1 MKLALVGVALAAL
14 SSPHV
19 VARIETGSSP
29 GGATAA
35 YGAVWVANDGSGTL
49 ARIDPKTNRVTR
61 RLKLRPGLFSVTHGF
76 GALWAVNYKTGT
88 LARVDPRSGRVGS
101 VRVGGVPFDVAAA
114 FGRVWVT
121 AWEAGKL
128 VEVDPRSL
136 RVVRRITIGPRP
148 TGLHVSGGG
157 LWVGFGRSATEI
169 ARLEPTNG
177 KVERV
182 PVGVRAPSWF
192 VAGARGLWIQA
203 ADNVLVHV
211 ENGHVV
217 DRLTFGRTLAQGAVA
232 PDGTLWI
239 PDKEQSL
246 VYRVDPKTAR
256 VLGSFPAGPGAF
268 LALRA
273 YGSMWVTSYA
283 GADVWRYAAM
293 RARPR
298 SPSSAS
304 SAE

>member
-1 MKLALVGVALAAL
+1 MRLALLGVALAAL
-14 SSPHV
+14 GAPHV

-61 RLKLRPGLFSVTHGF
+61 RVKLRPGLFSATHGF
-76 GALWAVNYKTGT
+76 GALWTVNYKTGT
-88 LARVDPRSGRVGS
+88 LARVDPRSGRVRS
-101 VRVGGVPFDVAAA
+101 VRVGGVPFDVVAA

-128 VEVDPRSL
+128 VEVEPRSL
-136 RVVRRITIGPRP
+136 RVIRRIAIGARP
-148 TGLHVSGGG
+148 TGLHVAGGG
-157 LWVGFGRSATEI
+157 LWIGFGRSATEI
-169 ARLEPTNG
+169 ARLDPTSG

-182 PVGVRAPSWF
+182 EVGVRAPSWF
-192 VAGARGLWIQA
+192 VSGASGLWIQA

-211 ENGHVV
+211 EKGKVV
-217 DRLTFGRTLAQGAVA
+217 DRLTFGRTLAQGALA

-256 VLGSFPAGPGAF
+256 VLGPFPAGPGAF

-283 GADVWRYAAM
+283 GADVWRF
-293 RARPR
+293 RP
-298 SPSSAS
+298 
-304 SAE
+304 

>member
-1 MKLALVGVALAAL
+1 MKLALLGAALAAL
-14 SSPHV
+14 GSPQL

-29 GGATAA
+29 AGATAA
-35 YGAVWVANDGSGTL
+35 YGAVWVANDRSGTL
-49 ARIDPKTNRVTR
+49 ARLDPATNRVTR
-61 RLKLRPGLFSVTHGF
+61 RLRLRPGIFSVTHGF
-76 GALWAVNYKTGT
+76 GALWVVNYDRDT
-88 LARVDPRSGRVGS
+88 LSRVDPRTGRVRS
-101 VRVGGVPFDVAAA
+101 IRVGASPFDVAAA

-136 RVVRRITIGPRP
+136 RVVRRIAIGARP
-148 TGLHVSGGG
+148 TGLHVADGV
-157 LWVGFGRSATEI
+157 LWVGFGRSATAI
-169 ARLEPTNG
+169 ARLDPKSL

-192 VAGARGLWIQA
+192 VAGAAGLWIQA

-211 ENGHVV
+211 ERGRVV
-217 DRLTFGRTLAQGAVA
+217 DRLTFGRTLAQGALG

-246 VYRVDPKTAR
+246 VYRVDPRTAR
-256 VLGSFPAGPGAF
+256 MLDSFTAGPGAF

-283 GADVWRYAAM
+283 GEDVWRF
-293 RARPR
+293 RP
-298 SPSSAS
+298 
-304 SAE
+304 

>member
-1 MKLALVGVALAAL
+1 MKLALLGVAVAAL
-14 SSPHV
+14 SSPQV

-49 ARIDPKTNRVTR
+49 ARIDPATNRVTR

-76 GALWAVNYKTGT
+76 GALWALNYKTGN
-88 LARVDPRSGRVGS
+88 LARVDPRSGRVRS
-101 VRVGGVPFDVAAA
+101 VRVGGVPFDVEAA

-136 RVVRRITIGPRP
+136 RVVRRIAIGPRP
-148 TGLHVSGGG
+148 TGLHVTSDS
-157 LWVGFGRSATEI
+157 LWIGFGRSATAI
-169 ARLEPTNG
+169 GRLDPASG

-182 PVGVRAPSWF
+182 QVGVRAPSWF
-192 VAGARGLWIQA
+192 VTGARGLWIQG

-211 ENGHVV
+211 ENGRVV
-217 DRLTFGRTLAQGAVA
+217 ERLTFGRTLARGALA

-239 PDKEQSL
+239 PDKEQSV

-256 VLGSFPAGPGAF
+256 VLGSFPAGEGAF
-268 LALRA
+268 FALRA

-283 GADVWRYAAM
+283 GSDVWRF
-293 RARPR
+293 RP
-298 SPSSAS
+298 
-304 SAE
+304 

>member
-1 MKLALVGVALAAL
+1 MKLTLLGVALAAL
-14 SSPHV
+14 ASPQL

-35 YGAVWVANDGSGTL
+35 YGAVWVANDRSGTL
-49 ARIDPKTNRVTR
+49 ARIDPATNRVTR
-61 RLKLRPGLFSVTHGF
+61 RLRLRPGLFSVTHGF
-76 GALWAVNYKTGT
+76 GALWVVNYDRDM
-88 LARVDPRSGRVGS
+88 LSRVDPRTGRVRS
-101 VRVGGVPFDVAAA
+101 VRVGAAPFDVAAA

-136 RVVRRITIGPRP
+136 RVVRRIAIGARP
-148 TGLHVSGGG
+148 TGLHVAGGG
-157 LWVGFGRSATEI
+157 LWVGFGRSATAI
-169 ARLEPTNG
+169 ARLDP
-177 KVERV
+177 KSVKFERV

-192 VAGARGLWIQA
+192 VAGANGLWIQA

-211 ENGHVV
+211 ERGRVV
-217 DRLTFGRTLAQGAVA
+217 DRLTFGRTLAQGALG

-256 VLGSFPAGPGAF
+256 VLDSFAAGPGAF

-273 YGSMWVTSYA
+273 YDSMWVTSYA
-283 GADVWRYAAM
+283 GADVWRF
-293 RARPR
+293 RP
-298 SPSSAS
+298 
-304 SAE
+304 

>member
-1 MKLALVGVALAAL
+1 MKLVLLALALA
-14 SSPHV
+14 SGVSAPQV
-19 VARIETGSSP
+19 VARVSTGEAP

-61 RLKLRPGLFSVTHGF
+61 RLRLRPGLFSVTHGF

-88 LARVDPRSGRVGS
+88 LARVDPRSGRVRS
-101 VRVGGVPFDVAAA
+101 ARVGGVPFDVAAA

-136 RVVRRITIGPRP
+136 RVVRRIAIGARP
-148 TGLHVSGGG
+148 TGLHVAGDA

-169 ARLEPTNG
+169 ARLDPKTG

-182 PVGVRAPSWF
+182 EVGVRAPSWF
-192 VAGARGLWIQA
+192 VAGASKLWIQA

-211 ENGHVV
+211 VNGHVAH
-217 DRLTFGRTLAQGAVA
+217 RLTFGRTLAQGALA
-232 PDGTLWI
+232 PDGTMWI

-246 VYRVDPKTAR
+246 VYRVDPDTGR
-256 VLGSFPAGPGAF
+256 VLGSFAAGRGAF

-273 YGSMWVTSYA
+273 FGSMWVTSYA
-283 GADVWRYAAM
+283 GADVWRFK
-293 RARPR
+293 P
-298 SPSSAS
+298 
-304 SAE
+304 

>member
-1 MKLALVGVALAAL
+1 MKLALLGATVAALA
-14 SSPHV
+14 SPQL

-35 YGAVWVANDGSGTL
+35 YGAVWVANDRSGTL
-49 ARIDPKTNRVTR
+49 ARIDPATNRVTR
-61 RLKLRPGLFSVTHGF
+61 RLRLRPGLFSVTHGF
-76 GALWAVNYKTGT
+76 GALWVVNYARGT
-88 LARVDPRSGRVGS
+88 LSRVDPRTGRVRS
-101 VRVGGVPFDVAAA
+101 IRVGAAPFDVAAA

-136 RVVRRITIGPRP
+136 RVVRRLAIGARP
-148 TGLHVSGGG
+148 TGLHVAGGG
-157 LWVGFGRSATEI
+157 LWVGFGRSATAI
-169 ARLEPTNG
+169 ARLDPKTG

-182 PVGVRAPSWF
+182 QVGVRAPSWF
-192 VAGARGLWIQA
+192 VAGAAGLWIQA

-211 ENGHVV
+211 EQGHVV
-217 DRLTFGRTLAQGAVA
+217 ERLTFGRTLAQGALGT
-232 PDGTLWI
+232 DGTLWI

-246 VYRVDPKTAR
+246 VYRVDPETAR
-256 VLGSFPAGPGAF
+256 VLNSFAAGPGAF

-283 GADVWRYAAM
+283 GEDVWRFK
-293 RARPR
+293 P
-298 SPSSAS
+298 
-304 SAE
+304 